1 MNTNFH
7 IETQD
12 TSPENITNILQAAGL
27 KVNAVRTVTQNH
39 DGIILTETL
48 IKGIWNHE
56 TGQAQCK
63 STEQNPCNHREWD
76 QLSENQQET
85 FTRRLAEFLEYNRQE
100 YLEASTLLEDAE
112 DFTDVRLQPC

>member
-12 TSPENITNILQAAGL
+12 TSPEDITTALQGAGL

-63 STEQNPCNHREWD
+63 SNEQNPCNHREWD
-76 QLSENQQET
+76 QLSEDQQET
-85 FTRRLAEFLEYNRQE
+85 FARLLAEFLEYNRQE
-100 YLEASTLLEDAE
+100 YLVASTLLEDAE
-112 DFTDVRLQPC
+112 DFTNVRLQLC